1 MNDLQMKKGFD
12 AHNDTVIKEE
22 IQWNKEQKERKIPT
36 LNYVNL
42 VTHYTFSFV
51 KIGTG
56 EIMQRLILKSAKY
69 LCPNCGREN
78 KNANK
83 LWKTEDRFFFNGGW
97 AVLGTL
103 CQLINSLIKKIK
115 DNFRVYLECA
125 HPVFL
130 TT

>member
-22 IQWNKEQKERKIPT
+22 IQWLLKQKRKISI
-36 LNYVNL
+36 LNHVN

-51 KIGTG
+51 KVGTG

-83 LWKTEDRFFFNGGW
+83 LWKTEDR
-97 AVLGTL
+97 
-103 CQLINSLIKKIK
+103 
-115 DNFRVYLECA
+115 
-125 HPVFL
+125 VF
-130 TT
+130 